1 MAFCDLVSISGSKT
15 IRFRA
20 SFQQV
25 APSSFGRAG
34 KDQVVG
40 QAVWPAEVFFD
51 SVPARETA
59 RRFRLPGRTGPPP
72 KLRRV
77 YQARQIRGFLGP
89 RIRLNRFARRAV
101 EPFSQSLI
109 PAIATGQPGNPV
121 LLRQGL
127 AGETAC
133 PTSIRRLPGRVV
145 VPEMRILP
153 AVLWGCCPPA
163 SLFFVR
169 YLILLLAA
177 PLWAQTMTDDDLF
190 RELDLSRPG
199 LEAVSTALRSGSR
212 AAGRHAL
219 AEYYRHRTT
228 PSYYI
233 APGEKANPKPARPD
247 TARAER
253 ALRHEFESIGYPH
266 TFGEVIDWHFDKTA
280 EPGSPYAPNNEWTW
294 QLNRHAEWLAFSR
307 AYRDTGDEKYAREF
321 VAELTGWVK

>member
-133 PTSIRRLPGRVV
+133 PTSVRSTLRAPFSLAKCRNSRGRISSGPGQV
-145 VPEMRILP
+145 
-153 AVLWGCCPPA
+153 GTCPT
-163 SLFFVR
+163 
-169 YLILLLAA
+169 AA
-177 PLWAQTMTDDDLF
+177 PRRT
-190 RELDLSRPG
+190 G
-199 LEAVSTALRSGSR
+199 LARSAL
-212 AAGRHAL
+212 
-219 AEYYRHRTT
+219 E
-228 PSYYI
+228 
-233 APGEKANPKPARPD
+233 
-247 TARAER
+247 
-253 ALRHEFESIGYPH
+253 
-266 TFGEVIDWHFDKTA
+266 
-280 EPGSPYAPNNEWTW
+280 
-294 QLNRHAEWLAFSR
+294 
-307 AYRDTGDEKYAREF
+307 
-321 VAELTGWVK
+321 